1 LQLAVSSLWRR
12 EDVEKMFS
20 PPLHQLKLDITGPLI
35 DIYILGG
42 EKEK

>member
-1 LQLAVSSLWRR
+1 LQSAVFG
-12 EDVEKMFS
+12 EEKMFS